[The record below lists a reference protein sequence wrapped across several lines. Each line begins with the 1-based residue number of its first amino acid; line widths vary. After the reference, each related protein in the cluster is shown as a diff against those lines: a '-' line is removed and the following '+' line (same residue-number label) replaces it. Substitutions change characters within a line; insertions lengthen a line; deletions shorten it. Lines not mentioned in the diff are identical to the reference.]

1 MKQKSNFGVVS
12 ALKVY
17 SRISG
22 VVAGAVGFIVL
33 CGWIFDITF
42 LKSLHPTL
50 VSMKANTAIAIML
63 AGMSLWFFHTL
74 RKSSFN
80 ALIVSFCAALV
91 AAVGLFTIIE
101 YIGGW
106 NFGIDQ
112 LLFKEPIGTVGTFVP
127 GRMALNTALC
137 FLCLGVALLLARSK
151 STALFVLSQLLSL
164 ATALIALIALIGYLY
179 DIREFYGYAQYTQM
193 ALHTAFTLLILSAG
207 ILCVVSNRGIMAV
220 ISGNDFGGFL
230 ARRLLP
236 TTIAIPILIGWLRLE
251 GERQEFFG
259 SAFGVFIVALIY
271 IVLFMFLVW
280 KVAQSLNRFDFERK
294 RVEEKNLQLASII
307 ESSDDAIIG
316 KTLNG
321 IITSWNTGAEKMY
334 GYTKEQVIDQSI
346 SIITPPDRQDEM
358 MQIIEKLQMGQHVDH
373 FETVRQRKDGRRIDV
388 SVSISLLYDDKGT
401 PIGAS
406 TIARDITE
414 RNRAEEELRELSHAV
429 EQSPV
434 SIVITDTNGAI
445 EYVNPKFMQLTGYSH
460 EEIIGKNP
468 RILKS
473 GETPAEEYKRLWE
486 IITSGGEWQGE
497 FHNKKKNGELYWESA
512 VISPITNER
521 GVITR
526 FLAVKEDITERK
538 YAEVERD
545 RLIVSLQEAL
555 AEIKTL
561 SGLIPICSSCKK
573 IRDDKGYW
581 NILEAYLIEH
591 SGAQFTH
598 GICPECMAKLYPNIK
613 VTKQKSPKDND
624 T

>member
-193 ALHTAFTLLILSAG
+193 ALHTAFTLLILSTG
-207 ILCVVSNRGIMAV
+207 ILCAVSDRGIMAV

-236 TTIAIPILIGWLRLE
+236 ATIAIPILIGWLRLE

-259 SAFGVFIVALIY
+259 SAFGVFIVALTY
-271 IVLFMFLVW
+271 IVLFMLLVW
-280 KVAQSLNRFDFERK
+280 KAAQSLNRFDFERK
-294 RVEEKNLQLASII
+294 HAEEKNLQLASII

-334 GYTKEQVIDQSI
+334 GYNKEQVIGQSMF
-346 SIITPPDRQDEM
+346 IIIPPDRQDEM
-358 MQIIEKLQMGQHVDH
+358 MHIIEKLQMGQHVDH
-373 FETVRQRKDGRRIDV
+373 FETVRQRKDGRKIDV

-401 PIGAS
+401 LIGAS

-414 RNRAEEELRELSHAV
+414 RKRAEEELRKLSRAV
-429 EQSPV
+429 KQSPA

-445 EYVNPKFMQLTGYSH
+445 EYVNPKFMQITGYSH

-497 FHNKKKNGELYWESA
+497 FHNKKKNGEMYWEFA
-512 VISPITNER
+512 VISSITNER
-521 GVITR
+521 GDITR

-598 GICPECMAKLYPNIK
+598 GICPECMVKLYPDIK
-613 VTKQKSPKDND
+613 VAKQKGPERQ
-624 T
+624 